1 MATIEPR
8 LIHLLNDPTSPETPS
23 TDVVHTEAPNTD
35 VVNTEVVNTEVVNT
49 EVVNTEAPITEA
61 PSTDMPMQPSL
72 PSLPALQLPPWS
84 GNRDGPLPP
93 LQLEGLR
100 ADRFFGSAGR
110 NAALTGPSGGAS
122 GAPLA
127 SPFIGEQTTAFGD
140 ARREP
145 DFFREGKYAG
155 SSALFPLK
163 LLLSEV
169 TMPPMPTPPAPSF
182 TSILN
187 EGPDFQDEAHSSS
200 FLSSSIS
207 TSAAIATSAS
217 ASVSAPT
224 SLATAASAS
233 SSLSFPSSSFSAA
246 TTTTA
251 TTTATTA
258 AATANITS
266 ASITSASAST
276 SNNKRRAI
284 HIKDDF
290 MQLPQPTKKPKAHQA
305 PLMPPIINGLLEP
318 PPHVALFPPIESSA
332 FDDTDAGQSKLL
344 HELSYSPPGPRLS
357 PEPGQPVAKP
367 RATRKRSSKPRR
379 KWSEEETNHLLRG
392 VDRHGVGKWTSIL
405 DDPDFHFNSR
415 SAGDLKDRF
424 RTCCPEEMRVTE
436 VDERIPLARR
446 RQIRSQLRQL
456 TSPQTTPEQ
465 AAPETLTAEG
475 GTLSTDESAA
485 CTPCES
491 DDLRAK
497 KSRAHRM
504 KVSDLAG
511 LGITGPFR
519 RARRRER
526 TAFSNRDDHEILQGL
541 ETYGPSWSKIQRD
554 KRFHL
559 GNRQPT
565 DLRDRV
571 RNKYPY
577 IYQRIEKGV
586 FQPKDVSNTNILEP
600 MVNTTIVHS
609 FEPRTAAAA
618 PPLTR
623 TANPANRGATQ
634 EELPKWLFQTAGSTE
649 QPQQAPRDCDES
661 TPSAPGGEMD
671 IARLLLD
678 EAEATPA
685 IA

>member
-8 LIHLLNDPTSPETPS
+8 LIHLLNDPTTP
-23 TDVVHTEAPNTD
+23 EAPNTEAISTESITAEGITAEGINPEGINPEVLD
-35 VVNTEVVNTEVVNT
+35 AEAPNTEV
-49 EVVNTEAPITEA
+49 
-61 PSTDMPMQPSL
+61 PSQPSL
-72 PSLPALQLPPWS
+72 PSLPALQLLPLS

-110 NAALTGPSGGAS
+110 NAALPGPSSGAP

-127 SPFIGEQTTAFGD
+127 SPYTGDQTTAFGD
-140 ARREP
+140 FRREA
-145 DFFREGKYAG
+145 DYSREGKYAG
-155 SSALFPLK
+155 SAALYPLK

-187 EGPDFQDEAHSSS
+187 EGPDFQDD
-200 FLSSSIS
+200 
-207 TSAAIATSAS
+207 
-217 ASVSAPT
+217 AP
-224 SLATAASAS
+224 
-233 SSLSFPSSSFSAA
+233 PSSFSCSS
-246 TTTTA
+246 TSTSTISTTA
-251 TTTATTA
+251 SACSSALPYFTA
-258 AATANITS
+258 AATCSSSSFASSSSTAAATS
-266 ASITSASAST
+266 SVTAAST
-276 SNNKRRAI
+276 SNSNNKRPAI

-318 PPHVALFPPIESSA
+318 PPHVTIFPPIESSA

-357 PEPGQPVAKP
+357 PEPDQPVTKP
-367 RATRKRSSKPRR
+367 RTTRKRSSKPRR

-424 RTCCPEEMRVTE
+424 RTCCPEEMRVTD
-436 VDERIPLARR
+436 VDEGQFSARR
-446 RQIRSQLRQL
+446 RQLRNPFRQL
-456 TSPQTTPEQ
+456 TSPQKTPENM
-465 AAPETLTAEG
+465 APETSPAEG
-475 GTLSTDESAA
+475 GTLSGKDSAAGASCETDE
-485 CTPCES
+485 PPI
-491 DDLRAK
+491 K

-526 TAFSNRDDHEILQGL
+526 TAFSNRDDQEILQGL

-559 GNRQPT
+559 GTRQPT

-586 FQPKDVSNTNILEP
+586 FQPKDVSVTNILEP
-600 MVNTTIVHS
+600 IVNTNIVHS
-609 FEPRTAAAA
+609 FKPRTAAAA
-618 PPLTR
+618 PSLTL
-623 TANPANRGATQ
+623 TANSSASRGAAQ
-634 EELPKWLFQTAGSTE
+634 EEPPKWLFQTAGSAE
-649 QPQQAPRDCDES
+649 QQQQPQQQQQAPRDSDEPP
-661 TPSAPGGEMD
+661 PSAPGGEMG

-678 EAEATPA
+678 DGRSTPS
-685 IA
+685 IT

>member
-8 LIHLLNDPTSPETPS
+8 LIHLLNGPTTPETS
-23 TDVVHTEAPNTD
+23 NTDVINTESLNAESLNAESLNAESINPEVLHTEAPNT
-35 VVNTEVVNTEVVNT
+35 EV
-49 EVVNTEAPITEA
+49 PL
-61 PSTDMPMQPSL
+61 QPSL
-72 PSLPALQLPPWS
+72 PSLPALQLLPLS

-93 LQLEGLR
+93 LHLEGLR

-110 NAALTGPSGGAS
+110 NAALPGPSGGAS

-127 SPFIGEQTTAFGD
+127 SPFIGDQTTAFGD
-140 ARREP
+140 FRRET
-145 DFFREGKYAG
+145 DYSREGKYAG
-155 SSALFPLK
+155 SAALYPLK

-187 EGPDFQDEAHSSS
+187 EGPDFQDDAPSSS
-200 FLSSSIS
+200 FLSISASTSI
-207 TSAAIATSAS
+207 SAAIPTSAS
-217 ASVSAPT
+217 TASSSAPT
-224 SLATAASAS
+224 SFTTAASAS
-233 SSLSFPSSSFSAA
+233 SSLSFPSSSSAA
-246 TTTTA
+246 ASSATA
-251 TTTATTA
+251 V
-258 AATANITS
+258 AATSNV
-266 ASITSASAST
+266 ASGSGSGSGSGTTPS
-276 SNNKRRAI
+276 NKRPAI

-290 MQLPQPTKKPKAHQA
+290 MQLPQPSKKPKAHQA

-318 PPHVALFPPIESSA
+318 PPNVALFPPIESSA

-379 KWSEEETNHLLRG
+379 KWSEEETTHLLRG

-424 RTCCPEEMRVTE
+424 RTCCPEEMRVTD
-436 VDERIPLARR
+436 VDQYQSLARR
-446 RQIRSQLRQL
+446 RQLRNQLRQL
-456 TSPQTTPEQ
+456 TSPHKTPE
-465 AAPETLTAEG
+465 TATTEG
-475 GTLSTDESAA
+475 GTLSDKDPAA
-485 CTPCES
+485 CTPRET
-491 DDLRAK
+491 DDPPVK

-511 LGITGPFR
+511 LGIKGPFR

-526 TAFSNRDDHEILQGL
+526 TAFSMRDDQEILQGL
-541 ETYGPSWSKIQRD
+541 EAYGPSWSKIQRD

-586 FQPKDVSNTNILEP
+586 FQPKDVSITNILEP
-600 MVNTTIVHS
+600 MVNTTIALS
-609 FEPRTAAAA
+609 FKPRTAAAA
-618 PPLTR
+618 PSLTP
-623 TANPANRGATQ
+623 TTNGSANRAAPQ
-634 EELPKWLFQTAGSTE
+634 EELPKWLFQTAGSAE
-649 QPQQAPRDCDES
+649 QPQQAPRDSDEP
-661 TPSAPGGEMD
+661 TPSASGGEMD

-678 EAEATPA
+678 DGRATPC
-685 IA
+685 IT

>member
-8 LIHLLNDPTSPETPS
+8 LIHLLNDPTTPEAP
-23 TDVVHTEAPNTD
+23 DTEAI
-35 VVNTEVVNTEVVNT
+35 
-49 EVVNTEAPITEA
+49 NTEAINTESIHTESLNTEGITAESINPESINPEVLNAETPNADAPI
-61 PSTDMPMQPSL
+61 QPSL
-72 PSLPALQLPPWS
+72 PSLPALQLLPLS
-84 GNRDGPLPP
+84 GTRDGPLPP

-110 NAALTGPSGGAS
+110 NAALPAASSGAPA
-122 GAPLA
+122 APLA
-127 SPFIGEQTTAFGD
+127 SPFLGDQTTLFGD
-140 ARREP
+140 FRRES
-145 DFFREGKYAG
+145 DYSREGKYAG
-155 SSALFPLK
+155 SAALYPLK

-169 TMPPMPTPPAPSF
+169 TMPPMPTPPASSF

-187 EGPDFQDEAHSSS
+187 EGPDFQDDAPSSS
-200 FLSSSIS
+200 FFSSSTTTSMSSSIP
-207 TSAAIATSAS
+207 TSAPSS
-217 ASVSAPT
+217 SSAPT
-224 SLATAASAS
+224 HFTTAAATCS
-233 SSLSFPSSSFSAA
+233 SSSFPSSSSSNAA
-246 TTTTA
+246 KSNI
-251 TTTATTA
+251 A
-258 AATANITS
+258 A
-266 ASITSASAST
+266 ASAST
-276 SNNKRRAI
+276 GNSSKKRSAI

-290 MQLPQPTKKPKAHQA
+290 MQLPQPAKKPKAHQA

-318 PPHVALFPPIESSA
+318 PPHAALFPPIESSA

-357 PEPGQPVAKP
+357 PEPGQPVTKP
-367 RATRKRSSKPRR
+367 RTTRKRSSKPRR
-379 KWSEEETNHLLRG
+379 KWTEEETNHLLRG

-436 VDERIPLARR
+436 VDDSQSLALR
-446 RQIRSQLRQL
+446 RQVRNQLRQL
-456 TSPQTTPEQ
+456 TSPLIKTPASMAPQTSP
-465 AAPETLTAEG
+465 AEG
-475 GTLSTDESAA
+475 GTSSGMDPGARTS
-485 CTPCES
+485 CEPY
-491 DDLRAK
+491 DVPIR

-504 KVSDLAG
+504 KVSDLVG

-526 TAFSNRDDHEILQGL
+526 TAFSNRDDQEILQGL

-586 FQPKDVSNTNILEP
+586 FQPKDVSTTNTLEP
-600 MVNTTIVHS
+600 MVNTNIFHS
-609 FEPRTAAAA
+609 FNVQGAAAT
-618 PPLTR
+618 PSLTR
-623 TANPANRGATQ
+623 TANNSAKRGAAQ
-634 EELPKWLFQTAGSTE
+634 EELPKWPFQAA
-649 QPQQAPRDCDES
+649 QQQQAPQDSDD
-661 TPSAPGGEMD
+661 PPPPAAGGEMD

-678 EAEATPA
+678 DGRMRPSIKPRTVTY
-685 IA
+685 